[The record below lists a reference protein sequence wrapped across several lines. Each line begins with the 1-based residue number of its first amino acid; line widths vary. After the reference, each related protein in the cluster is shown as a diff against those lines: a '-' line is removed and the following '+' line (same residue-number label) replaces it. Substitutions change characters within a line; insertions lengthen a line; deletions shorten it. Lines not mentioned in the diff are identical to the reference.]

1 MKKLTLA
8 ATLSILAATAVLASG
23 CGDTASSSKAA
34 APKPTAEQLHV
45 CPKAWKPGWQRL
57 ANRISAPVYCPTW
70 LPEPLTGQIV
80 GQVSFGGSGGPSV
93 SVDKDRS
100 YLVSL
105 AWAEPQSGEVHVNLR
120 GYPGRS
126 KIPTCLYQD
135 FNNGKLYS
143 KPVPCF
149 ADARGTVRERGITAT
164 VYTVNQDADLW
175 HVLYAWHFRGGLYT
189 LSEHVA
195 EPLTYAKVIANLHRM
210 LRGLVVVQP
219 KPAT

>member
-8 ATLSILAATAVLASG
+8 SLPILAVIALVASG
-23 CGDTASSSKAA
+23 CGGDTASNSQAA
-34 APKPTAEQLHV
+34 RPKPTAEQLHV
-45 CPKAWKPGWQRL
+45 CPKAWRPGWQRL
-57 ANRISAPVYCPTW
+57 ANQITAPVYCPSW
-70 LPEPLTGQIV
+70 LPDPLTGQIV
-80 GQVSFGGSGGPSV
+80 GQVSFGGAGGPSV

-120 GYPGRS
+120 GYPGRV
-126 KIPTCLYQD
+126 KVPTCIYED
-135 FNNGKLYS
+135 YNKGKLYK

-149 ADARGTVRERGITAT
+149 ADTRGTVSERGITAT

-195 EPLTYAKVIANLHRM
+195 QPLTYAKVIANLHRM

-219 KPAT
+219 TS

>member
-1 MKKLTLA
+1 MRKFAL
-8 ATLSILAATAVLASG
+8 ATLPILVALALVASG
-23 CGDTASSSKAA
+23 CGADTASSSKAA
-34 APKPTAEQLHV
+34 DRRPAKPT
-45 CPKAWKPGWQRL
+45 CPKAWRAGWQQL
-57 ANRISAPVYCPTW
+57 ANRIQAPVYCPSW
-70 LPEPLTGQIV
+70 LPAPLTGQIV
-80 GQVSFGGSGGPSV
+80 GQVSFGGAGGPAV

-120 GYPGRS
+120 GYPGRT
-126 KIPTCLYQD
+126 KIPTCIYEDYNQ
-135 FNNGKLYS
+135 GKLYK

-149 ADARGTVRERGITAT
+149 ADARGTVSERGITAT

-195 EPLTYAKVIANLHRM
+195 QPLTYKKVVANLHHM
-210 LRGLVVVQP
+210 LRTLVVVQP
-219 KPAT
+219 TT